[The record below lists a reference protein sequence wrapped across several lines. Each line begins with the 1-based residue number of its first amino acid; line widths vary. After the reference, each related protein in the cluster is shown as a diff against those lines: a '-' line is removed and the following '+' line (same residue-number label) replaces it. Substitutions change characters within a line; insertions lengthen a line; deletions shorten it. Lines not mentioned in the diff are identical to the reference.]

1 MPNVNDVDIYRSIAR
16 NLREFGYPGVSVK
29 MVREIHEAM
38 RAGEDLP
45 HGIIGM
51 FASDQLTEALGD
63 PYA

>member
-1 MPNVNDVDIYRSIAR
+1 MPSDEQTLYASIAS
-16 NLREFGYPGVSVK
+16 NLREFGYPHITAK
-29 MVREIHEAM
+29 MVRETHEAM

-51 FASDQLTEALGD
+51 FAADQLTEALDD

>member
-1 MPNVNDVDIYRSIAR
+1 MSEANALYATIAS
-16 NLREFGYPGVSVK
+16 NLREFGYPNITAK
-29 MVREIHEAM
+29 MVRETHEAM

-51 FASDQLTEALGD
+51 FASDQLTEALEN